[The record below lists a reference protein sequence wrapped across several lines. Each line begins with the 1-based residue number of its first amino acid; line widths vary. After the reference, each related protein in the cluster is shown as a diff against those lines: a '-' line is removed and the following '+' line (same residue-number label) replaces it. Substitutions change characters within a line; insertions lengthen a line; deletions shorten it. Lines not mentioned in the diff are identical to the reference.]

1 MQLLEK
7 SDMVPLEGTWQH
19 FVVTQYAMISF
30 CMFIVGSI
38 SFVLSLEEGFFA
50 YQFTM
55 LGWSLLSL
63 ICIVTGGTG
72 WLFGLW
78 GCRLWFIYPIS
89 ALCVHNMVDYI
100 VCRYCPF
107 HTPLSLLKP

>member
-1 MQLLEK
+1 
-7 SDMVPLEGTWQH
+7 
-19 FVVTQYAMISF
+19 
-30 CMFIVGSI
+30 MFIIGSI

-50 YQFTM
+50 YQFRM
-55 LGWSLLSL
+55 LGWSLISL
-63 ICIVTGGTG
+63 ICIITGGTG

-89 ALCVHNMVDYI
+89 ALCVHNYVDYI

-107 HTPLSLLKP
+107 HTPLSLLKPQASWEGFISGIIATFIYFNAVSPFDH